1 MSPLFFVYSHVVPI
15 TLHTMKRFFIISVIL
30 AFFGFI
36 SCQKNEAEAI
46 IGSWKATSL
55 LMNMGGMEM
64 EMDISKSGVQIDVLF
79 KADGTGAITG
89 SAEGEA
95 ISTDF
100 EYSVS
105 DGMLSLTAE
114 DNTITAPVTING
126 KKMSLVVD
134 GEIIE
139 QSGTQVTIN
148 FTRN

>member
-1 MSPLFFVYSHVVPI
+1 MYYQL
-15 TLHTMKRFFIISVIL
+15 TLHTMKRIFIISVIL
-30 AFFGFI
+30 ALFGFV

-46 IGSWKATSL
+46 IGSWKATSI

-100 EYSVS
+100 EYRVD

-114 DNTITAPVTING
+114 KETITAPITING
-126 KKMSLVVD
+126 KKMSLIVD
-134 GEIIE
+134 GDIIE

>member
-1 MSPLFFVYSHVVPI
+1 
-15 TLHTMKRFFIISVIL
+15 MKRIFTISVIL
-30 AFFGFI
+30 ALFGFV

-46 IGSWKATSL
+46 IGSWKATSI

-100 EYSVS
+100 EYRVD

-114 DNTITAPVTING
+114 KETITAPITING
-126 KKMSLVVD
+126 KKMSLMVD
-134 GEIIE
+134 GDIIE

>member
-1 MSPLFFVYSHVVPI
+1 
-15 TLHTMKRFFIISVIL
+15 MKRIFIISVIL
-30 AFFGFI
+30 ALFGFV
-36 SCQKNEAEAI
+36 SCQKNEADAI
-46 IGSWKATSL
+46 IGSWKATSI

-100 EYSVS
+100 EYRVD

-114 DNTITAPVTING
+114 KETITAPITING
-126 KKMSLVVD
+126 KKMSLMVD
-134 GEIIE
+134 GDIIE

>member
-1 MSPLFFVYSHVVPI
+1 
-15 TLHTMKRFFIISVIL
+15 MKRIFIISVIL
-30 AFFGFI
+30 ALFGFV

-46 IGSWKATSL
+46 IGSWKATSI

-100 EYSVS
+100 EYRVD

-114 DNTITAPVTING
+114 KETITAPITING
-126 KKMSLVVD
+126 KKMSLIVD
-134 GEIIE
+134 GDIIE

>member
-1 MSPLFFVYSHVVPI
+1 
-15 TLHTMKRFFIISVIL
+15 MKRIFIISVIL
-30 AFFGFI
+30 ALFGFV

-46 IGSWKATSL
+46 IGSWKATSI

-100 EYSVS
+100 EYRVY

-114 DNTITAPVTING
+114 KETITAPITING
-126 KKMSLVVD
+126 KKMSLIVD
-134 GEIIE
+134 GDIIE

>member
-1 MSPLFFVYSHVVPI
+1 
-15 TLHTMKRFFIISVIL
+15 MKRIFIISVIL
-30 AFFGFI
+30 ALFGFV
-36 SCQKNEAEAI
+36 SCQKSEAEAI
-46 IGSWKATSL
+46 IGSWKATSI

-100 EYSVS
+100 EYSVD

-114 DNTITAPVTING
+114 KETITAPITING
-126 KKMSLVVD
+126 KKMSLMVD
-134 GEIIE
+134 GDIIE
-139 QSGTQVTIN
+139 QSGTEVTIN

>member
-1 MSPLFFVYSHVVPI
+1 
-15 TLHTMKRFFIISVIL
+15 MKRIFIISVIL
-30 AFFGFI
+30 ALFGFV

-46 IGSWKATSL
+46 IGSWKATSI

-64 EMDISKSGVQIDVLF
+64 EMDISKSSVQIDVLF

-100 EYSVS
+100 EYRVD

-114 DNTITAPVTING
+114 KETITAPITING
-126 KKMSLVVD
+126 KKMSLIVD
-134 GEIIE
+134 GDIIE

>member
-1 MSPLFFVYSHVVPI
+1 
-15 TLHTMKRFFIISVIL
+15 MKRIFIISVIL
-30 AFFGFI
+30 ALFGFV

-46 IGSWKATSL
+46 IGSWKATSI

-100 EYSVS
+100 EYRVD

-114 DNTITAPVTING
+114 KETITAPITING
-126 KKMSLVVD
+126 KKMSLMVD
-134 GEIIE
+134 GDIIE